1 MPLAMFTQNARLCSV
16 YLFLLLFLGVNSP
29 SYATDF
35 VPIVS
40 NFTKKEYKA
49 ANQNWSVGQDAH
61 GFIYVG
67 NNDGLLRYDGTSWE
81 LFRIPGNKIVRSLFI
96 SPDGRIY
103 VGSYEEFGY
112 FEPMPNGELRYHSL
126 PQLLKNYQMQNDE
139 IWSILSVNGK
149 IYFQSFTSYFVF
161 DNQNVVGFRTP
172 MTFLIFNKYQHAIY
186 THIDNFGLCKLNE
199 TTHQFLPVIARNA
212 PKDAVISVLPY
223 DAHRAL
229 LVTTTGGL
237 FLLHDNQ
244 CEVFKNEANSLLIK
258 AQANRAVMTKDS
270 VFVIGTILDGVIAIN
285 KEGKILWQLNTSNT
299 LQNNTILGIYC
310 DKINNVWVA
319 LDKGISLIHNGG
331 KVHYV
336 TTFRPSIGAIYDVN
350 VNQSSIFIGTNQGLY
365 SGTMSNL
372 TSNTKSLSVQLI
384 PQIRGQVW
392 NLERFDNQLFIGN
405 NESTYCMD
413 GTHLS
418 SVCPVKGG
426 FCMKRGL
433 IHGQDVLVQGTY
445 TQLCIYKKNG
455 QGKWVFSN
463 VVDQFINPVRY
474 LEIDYQGTI
483 WASHLQ
489 QGLYRIVLDRDLKHI
504 QSMHLYP
511 HFDGKAPTN
520 ITVFKIGNR
529 VVFNNGV
536 RFYTFDDLSKR
547 IVPYDLLNKGLG
559 IFASAYRVSHFKDDY
574 YWFIRDNDVALAE
587 VKNDKA
593 TIVDVIHY
601 ASLPGETVDKSQTI
615 LPISDSQCLIC
626 LENGLALYQTS
637 GEKEKRQVT
646 FPLII
651 KSIDAMNMDNSE
663 HCKVAFVDPDP
674 LPFRLNSIDF
684 SVAFPN
690 YDQLDNVY
698 FRYKL
703 TGFDTRWSDLKTTT
717 NQEYTRLPYNHYV
730 FMAEAVSSTGEVI
743 DRVEFPFEVLPP
755 FYLSTMAKLLYA
767 LIIIGLILF
776 GIHRLKLFLL
786 KKKAKIEQMHI
797 ELRRK
802 EVEEREQ
809 QIIRLENEKLETE
822 LTLKSK
828 ELASSTMSIIKK
840 NDILIN
846 IKEELVSQKKQL
858 GIQYPKKYFEK
869 IVRIIDENLSTED
882 DWAIFQTNFDRI
894 HDNFFRKL
902 HERYPELTSND
913 LRLCAYLRL
922 NLTSKDIANLMNISL
937 KGVEAGRSRLRKRL
951 HIPPE
956 KNLTEFMIE
965 IK

>member
-1 MPLAMFTQNARLCSV
+1 MLTQRVCRHSIQ
-16 YLFLLLFLGVNSP
+16 LFLFLFFGFHLLSD
-29 SYATDF
+29 ATDF

-40 NFTKKEYKA
+40 NFTKKEYNA
-49 ANQNWSVGQDAH
+49 ANQNWSVGQDVH
-61 GFIYVG
+61 GFMYIG

-81 LFRIPGNKIVRSLFI
+81 LFRIPGNKIVRSLFV
-96 SPDGRIY
+96 SSDGKIY

-112 FEPMPNGELRYHSL
+112 FQPNLNGELCYHSL
-126 PQLLKNYQMQNDE
+126 SQRLKNYQMQNDE

-149 IYFQSFTSYFVF
+149 TYFQSFTSYFVY
-161 DNQNVVGFRTP
+161 DGKTVTGFRTS
-172 MTFLIFNKYQHAIY
+172 MTFLIFNQYQNSIF
-186 THIDNFGLCKLNE
+186 THINGRGFCQLNLA
-199 TTHQFLPVIARNA
+199 THQFLPIIKGNA
-212 PKDAVISVLPY
+212 PKSSVTAILPY
-223 DAHRAL
+223 DAHQSL
-229 LVTTTGGL
+229 LVTTTDGL
-237 FLLHDNQ
+237 FLLHDHV
-244 CEVFKNEANSLLIK
+244 CKVFKNDANELLMK

-270 VFVIGTILDGVIAIN
+270 VFVIGTISDGVIAIN
-285 KEGKILWQLNTSNT
+285 KAGKILWQLNTSNT
-299 LQNNTILGIYC
+299 LQNNTVLGIYC
-310 DKINNVWVA
+310 DKINNVWLA
-319 LDKGISLIHNGG
+319 LDKGVSLIHNGG
-331 KVHYV
+331 KVHFV

-350 VNQSSIFIGTNQGLY
+350 VDQSSIFIGTNQGLY
-365 SGTMSNL
+365 SGTMTDLS
-372 TSNTKSLSVQLI
+372 SNTKSLSVQLI
-384 PQIRGQVW
+384 PQVREQVW

-405 NESTYCMD
+405 NESTYCID
-413 GTHLS
+413 GKQFS
-418 SVCPVKGG
+418 SVCPVQGG
-426 FCMKRGL
+426 FCMKRGV

-455 QGKWVFSN
+455 QGKWAFSN
-463 VVDQFINPVRY
+463 VVDHFVNPIRY

-489 QGLYRIVLDRDLKHI
+489 QGLYRIVLARDLKHI
-504 QSMHLYP
+504 QSIHLYP

-536 RFYTFDDLSKR
+536 RFYTFDDLSKK
-547 IVPYDLLNKGLG
+547 IIPYDLLNNGLG
-559 IFASAYRVSHFKDDY
+559 VFASAYRVSHFKDDY
-574 YWFIRDNDVALAE
+574 YWFIRDNDVALAQ
-587 VKNDKA
+587 VTNDKV
-593 TIVDVIHY
+593 TIIDVIHD
-601 ASLPGETVDKSQTI
+601 ASLPGETVDKNQTI
-615 LPISDSQCLIC
+615 LPISDTQCLIC
-626 LENGLALYQTS
+626 LENGLALYQMGTQNHK
-637 GEKEKRQVT
+637 GKPT
-646 FPLII
+646 FQLVI

-663 HCKVAFVDPDP
+663 HRRVALIDPNP

-690 YDQLDNVY
+690 YNQLDNIY

-703 TGFDTRWSDLKTTT
+703 EGFDTKWSDLKTTP

-730 FMAEAVSSTGEVI
+730 FMVEVVTSTGEVV
-743 DRVEFPFEVLPP
+743 DRVEFPFEVSPP
-755 FYLSTMAKLLYA
+755 FYLSTLAKLFYL
-767 LIIIGLILF
+767 LIIIGLLLF
-776 GIHRLKLFLL
+776 GIYRMKLFLL

-846 IKEELVSQKKQL
+846 IKEELINQKKQL

-965 IK
+965 IR